1 MNCFYIHNIKSLSLG
16 TPNPLLGNNLG
27 WARNLEIRTTETFV
41 TVTMFS
47 ADPHCLLLPGEAL
60 DSPAALPAEP
70 APAPAP
76 AEPAPA
82 AAPTPEPPAAA
93 PTPEPQAV
101 DAPAEPVPAAAP
113 QA

>member
-16 TPNPLLGNNLG
+16 TPNMLLGNNLG

-41 TVTMFS
+41 TVTMFA

-60 DSPAALPAEP
+60 DSPAL
-70 APAPAP
+70 P

-82 AAPTPEPPAAA
+82 AAPTPEPPA
-93 PTPEPQAV
+93 V

-113 QA
+113 TPAP